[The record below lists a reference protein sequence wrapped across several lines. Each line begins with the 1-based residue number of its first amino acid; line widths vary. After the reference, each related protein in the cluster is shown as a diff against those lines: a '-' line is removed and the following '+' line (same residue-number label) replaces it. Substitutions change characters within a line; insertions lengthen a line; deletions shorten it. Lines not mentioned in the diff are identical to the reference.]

1 MANPLA
7 RARYH
12 LSAHTPAQL
21 PPDTGH
27 EVAFAGRSNAGKSSA
42 LNALCQQN
50 ALARVSKTPGRTQ
63 QLVFFQIEPHADRHL
78 VDLPGYGYAKVP
90 RELQAHWQ
98 AFIAGYF
105 ESRQALRGLVV
116 VMDIRHPLKD
126 YDRQMLGYA
135 VSRGLPAHALL
146 TKADKLGRGAA
157 GNALQAMRKELKGE
171 YGDGVSVQT
180 FSALQK
186 TGVDE
191 ARAVVSG
198 WLDLPA

>member
-1 MANPLA
+1 MANPLS
-7 RARYH
+7 RARYV
-12 LSAHTPAQL
+12 LSAHNYRQL
-21 PPDTGH
+21 PPDQGC

-63 QLVFFQIEPHADRHL
+63 QLVFFDIPPTTDRYL

-90 RELQAHWQ
+90 QDLQAHWQ
-98 AFIAGYF
+98 AFLDGYF
-105 ESRQALRGLVV
+105 GSRDALRGLVV

-135 VSRGLPAHALL
+135 VGRGLPAHALL
-146 TKADKLGRGAA
+146 TKADKLSRGAQ
-157 GNALQAMRKELKGE
+157 GNAVLAVRKELSSAF
-171 YGDGVSVQT
+171 GDTVSVQA
-180 FSALQK
+180 FSGESKQ
-186 TGVDE
+186 GVDE

-198 WLDLPA
+198 WLEL